1 MPAVRGPA
9 VAASHKWPPHPRML
23 AALPLFANADG
34 FPLWATI
41 LLGAAAAN
49 VLFWIYVWIRYFPI
63 VLRLIGEAPML
74 VADESAPLAGGE
86 ECEFPTSNGLTL
98 RGTYL
103 KHAAS
108 GVRRGV
114 ILFAHE
120 LNGDRWNA
128 APYVRDLIA
137 AGYDVLTFDY
147 RNHGAS
153 DAQPNLTLAP
163 WISPNELRD
172 TRAAIDYLMSRA
184 DADPRG
190 IGILGISRG
199 AGASLCVAADDPRV
213 RCLFT
218 DGAYATRLTHLC
230 FFKRYLDIYIPY
242 PWSPYFTGILP
253 DWVFGSFLG
262 AARMVWGRRN
272 HFQFVHVEQSAA
284 RLKVPVMMMHGER
297 DRMIPVEA
305 ARALR
310 KRITAPAKLVI
321 VAGAKHNGAVF
332 TEAQRY
338 QRRLRRFFDL
348 HLASRETRRRES
360 HLCASGSPERLP

>member
-108 GVRRGV
+108 GARRGV

-128 APYVRDLIA
+128 SPYVRDLIA
-137 AGYDVLTFDY
+137 AGYDVLTFDF